1 MRRDV
6 PTAMLVAVLAALAV
20 AAAPH
25 AWAAEDGPAP
35 GTGSP
40 EAHADGDAPR
50 SREEGRIDVETI
62 LSTPLDPSE
71 YQEATR
77 CISSRDYRRIE
88 VLDEFNVLFVGRR
101 QTWLNRLRT
110 RCSGLEPDMIIYVNQ
125 GGSRVCTHDHF
136 RAVERG
142 GFGIPTPMCV
152 LGDFERIDE
161 GQVEGLRGAI
171 VSEREAARRGD
182 AAASAGDER

>member
-1 MRRDV
+1 MQWDV
-6 PTAMLVAVLAALAV
+6 PTAMLVAVVAALGV
-20 AAAPH
+20 AAAPPV
-25 AWAAEDGPAP
+25 WAAEDGPAA
-35 GTGSP
+35 GTEPSD
-40 EAHADGDAPR
+40 AHAERDPPK

-110 RCSGLEPDMIIYVNQ
+110 RCAGLEPDMIIYVSQ
-125 GGSRVCTHDHF
+125 GSSRVCTHDHF
-136 RAVERG
+136 RGAERG

-182 AAASAGDER
+182 ASASAGDEG

>member
-1 MRRDV
+1 MRWDV
-6 PTAMLVAVLAALAV
+6 PTAMLVAVLAAWAG
-20 AAAPH
+20 AAPPP
-25 AWAAEDGPAP
+25 AWAAEDGPGAAN
-35 GTGSP
+35 GSSG
-40 EAHADGDAPR
+40 ADARGNPPK
-50 SREEGRIDVETI
+50 SREDGRIDVETI

-110 RCSGLEPDMIIYVNQ
+110 RCAGLEPDMIIYVSQ
-125 GGSRVCTHDHF
+125 SSSRVCTHDHF
-136 RAVERG
+136 RGAERG

-171 VSEREAARRGD
+171 MSEREAARRGD
-182 AAASAGDER
+182 AAASAGDEG

>member
-1 MRRDV
+1 MQWDV
-6 PTAMLVAVLAALAV
+6 PTAMLVAVLAALAG
-20 AAAPH
+20 AAAPP
-25 AWAAEDGPAP
+25 AWAAEDGPGA
-35 GTGSP
+35 GTGSG
-40 EAHADGDAPR
+40 ADTQGNPPK
-50 SREEGRIDVETI
+50 SREDGRIDVETI

-110 RCSGLEPDMIIYVNQ
+110 RCAGLEPDMIIYVSQ
-125 GGSRVCTHDHF
+125 GSSRVCTHDHF
-136 RAVERG
+136 RGAERG

-182 AAASAGDER
+182 AAASVGDDG